1 MRGHYDVVVV
11 GDAAQDTIVCAPNT
25 TLDDDSSSVILDR
38 YGGQGFN
45 MARASQRA
53 GAHTLW
59 VTGLDGGEASNH
71 IRAQALSEGIDVY
84 APVIWDRLPRVVS
97 LVNARGQRTLYSDR
111 KASLYPPPPMQV
123 HSPVVLLSAY
133 GFAARPGRA
142 RLDEWIRWAHE
153 QSAQVLLD
161 PGNIALA
168 RALLPVS
175 DCVDWFLPNHAEWQ
189 QWVTA
194 YSHNVLIKQ
203 GPQGI
208 TLVVGDV
215 ATQIP
220 TDLVP
225 VVDSTGAGDCL
236 AGTFAANL
244 ALKMV
249 PVTAARNAQLVTQR
263 LIAEQGRQLW
273 SDEGMSSQ
281 PSGEILRMRSEQR
294 RKIDASDH

>member
-1 MRGHYDVVVV
+1 MREHYDVVVV
-11 GDAAQDTIVCAPNT
+11 GDAAQDTIVCAPDT
-25 TLDDDSSSVILDR
+25 ALDGDSSSVILDR

-59 VTGLDGGEASNH
+59 VTGLDGGEASNQ

-97 LVNARGQRTLYSDR
+97 LVNARGHRTLYSDR
-111 KASLYPPPPMQV
+111 KASIYPPPPMQV
-123 HSPVVLLSAY
+123 YSPVVLLSAY
-133 GFAARPGRA
+133 GFAARSGRA
-142 RLDEWIRWAHE
+142 RLGEWIRWAHE

-168 RALLPVS
+168 RDLLPLS
-175 DCVDWFLPNHAEWQ
+175 RHIDWSLPNDAEWQ
-189 QWVTA
+189 QWVAA

-215 ATQIP
+215 ETRIP
-220 TDLVP
+220 ADLVP

-244 ALKMV
+244 AMKMV
-249 PVTAARNAQLVTQR
+249 PVTAARNAQLATQR

-273 SDEGMSSQ
+273 RGGGRSAQ
-281 PSGEILRMRSEQR
+281 PGDEILG
-294 RKIDASDH
+294 

>member
-1 MRGHYDVVVV
+1 MRDHYDVVVV

-25 TLDDDSSSVILDR
+25 ALDGDSSSVILDR

-45 MARASQRA
+45 MSRASQRA

-59 VTGLDGGEASNH
+59 VTGLDGGEASTH
-71 IRAQALSEGIDVY
+71 IREQALSEGIDIY
-84 APVIWDRLPRVVS
+84 APVIWDCLPRVVS

-142 RLDEWIRWAHE
+142 RLGEWIRWAHE

-168 RALLPVS
+168 RDLLPLS
-175 DCVDWFLPNHAEWQ
+175 RHIDWFLPNDAEWQ
-189 QWVTA
+189 QWVA
-194 YSHNVLIKQ
+194 GYSHNVLMKQ

-215 ATQIP
+215 ETRIP

-225 VVDSTGAGDCL
+225 AVDSTGAGDCL

-244 ALKMV
+244 ALKRA
-249 PVTAARNAQLVTQR
+249 PVTAARNAQLATQR

-273 SDEGMSSQ
+273 HGGERSAQNGD
-281 PSGEILRMRSEQR
+281 EILG
-294 RKIDASDH
+294 